1 MLVVVVAGRSVRNAI
16 ACIEGRRD
24 DMRTAEGCRYDGMLG
39 NVDRRLR
46 GAKKLACLL
55 AASNTCMR
63 MVTSPKVCCSCSDA
77 WGRTQ
82 I

>member
-1 MLVVVVAGRSVRNAI
+1 MVVAGRSVRNAI

-46 GAKKLACLL
+46 DAKKLARLL
-55 AASNTCMR
+55 AATSNTCMR
-63 MVTSPKVCCSCSDA
+63 MLTSPKVCCGCSDA